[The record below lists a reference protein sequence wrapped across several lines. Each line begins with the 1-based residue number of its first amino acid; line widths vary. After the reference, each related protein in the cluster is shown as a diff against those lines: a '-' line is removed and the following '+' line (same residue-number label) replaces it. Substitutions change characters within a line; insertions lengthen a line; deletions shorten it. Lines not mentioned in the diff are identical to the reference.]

1 MTEVWTVKASKIL
14 SYFYRIIIQDGA
26 LNAALPKINKRLAAS
41 GSTYTGM
48 CGILLLIV

>member
-14 SYFYRIIIQDGA
+14 SYLKNFEQDGA

-48 CGILLLIV
+48 YGILLLIV